1 MHANSRKSSYVRTSL
16 VAVAVFV
23 AGLAATLTAEAAAR
37 RDAPLIAAVKAVD
50 VDTVRSLVVDQGA
63 DVNQTAP
70 DGATALHWAVHKND
84 AGLVDLLAR
93 SRSRRLGSK
102 PLRRAPDFAGGGE
115 RQRRDPGGAARR
127 RGRSRTPP
135 CRRARRVLMTAAR
148 TGNAAAIRV
157 LLVRGADPN
166 LRDGFRGQT
175 ALMWAAARNN
185 ADAVHALAELGADLH
200 AKTETVERAPGGNRL
215 FYAPPPTGFTAL
227 LFAARGGHIDAVQV
241 LLAAGADINDTLSDG
256 QSALVVAVAN
266 ANWELA
272 DYLLDRGA
280 DPNLAGAGW
289 NALHQIART
298 RRMNTGFGF
307 PGPIPSGSVD
317 SIDVL
322 KKMIDVGGDVNARMT
337 TNGMKDGQRNRLN
350 RLGATPFFLAAKVTD
365 TEAMRVL
372 LDAGADA
379 TVPSADG
386 TTPLMVASGVAI
398 WNPGEDGGSL
408 PGQEDEVL
416 EAVKLCLE
424 HGNDINAAN
433 YRGMTALHGAAFRG
447 ANNVVEYLVEQG
459 ADLNART
466 DLGYSP
472 LAIADGFSYSDF
484 YKAQKHTAALPPA
497 DHGGAR
503 RFHRRRGPRRP
514 RHPLLRLPADPPR
527 SDRGACRV
535 GGGAR
540 GGVQGAAPGSE
551 VDGTR
556 VAQQVRCARS
566 ITGQESLYVACSNPP
581 PIPPTWRR
589 TGPSAWHV
597 VKFFCS
603 KT

>member
-50 VDTVRSLVVDQGA
+50 LDTVRSLVVDQGA

-84 AGLVDLLAR
+84 TGLVDLLLA
-93 SRSRRLGSK
+93 
-102 PLRRAPDFAGGGE
+102 AGADVSVANRYGVRPISLAAENGNAEILEALLDAGADPNAALPEGE
-115 RQRRDPGGAARR
+115 
-127 RGRSRTPP
+127 T
-135 CRRARRVLMTAAR
+135 VLMTAAR

-241 LLAAGADINDTLSDG
+241 LLAAGADINDMLSDG

-280 DPNLAGAGW
+280 DPNLVGAGW

-484 YKAQKHTAALPPA
+484 YKAQKHTAALL
-497 DHGGAR
+497 R
-503 RFHRRRGPRRP
+503 QIMEERGVSTDDEGHAIPGT
-514 RHPLLRLPADPPR
+514 LCFDCLQTRLD
-527 SDRGACRV
+527 
-535 GGGAR
+535 
-540 GGVQGAAPGSE
+540 QIE
-551 VDGTR
+551 ER
-556 VAQQVRCARS
+556 VAWEAELEAEFRARL
-566 ITGQESLYVACSNPP
+566 GAP
-581 PIPPTWRR
+581 
-589 TGPSAWHV
+589 
-597 VKFFCS
+597 K
-603 KT
+603 